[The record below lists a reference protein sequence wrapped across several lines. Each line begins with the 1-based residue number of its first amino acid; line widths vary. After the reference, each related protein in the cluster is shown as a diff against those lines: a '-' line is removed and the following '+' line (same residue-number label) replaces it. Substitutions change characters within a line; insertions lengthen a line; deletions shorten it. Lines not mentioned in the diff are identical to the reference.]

1 MAPATTTQESTMTAS
16 LPAKITTVKA
26 NTTYGY
32 CTVFSAA
39 GGSPSERRYDVYVQY
54 EGEEIC
60 FARYIPSKDA
70 ANMINSLN
78 SRVFWGEEL

>member
-39 GGSPSERRYDVYVQY
+39 GGSPFERRYDVYVQY

-60 FARYIPSKDA
+60 FARQIPSESA